1 VNFTSSKVGPVTSEP
16 IAVSVLFVDW
26 GNSCRSIMA
35 EAIFNHLAPQGWLA
49 SSAGYRPAKDVHLR
63 VVSLLSRYAIP
74 THLLKPVPIEHVF
87 IKPQKVITFC
97 EDSALLNRVR
107 SITGH
112 DAVCWP
118 VSDPEEATG
127 THDELDLAFL
137 KSFRQLEFA
146 IGELIDSLRP
156 ASQTAR

>member
-1 VNFTSSKVGPVTSEP
+1 MNFTSSKGERGASEP
-16 IAVSVLFVDW
+16 IAVSVLFVD
-26 GNSCRSIMA
+26 GCNSCRSIMA

-49 SSAGYRPAKDVHLR
+49 SSAGYQPAKGVHLR
-63 VVSLLSRYAIP
+63 VISLLSRYAIP
-74 THLLKPVPIEHVF
+74 THLLKPKPIEHVF

-97 EDSALLNRVR
+97 EDSALLDSVR
-107 SITGH
+107 SISGQ

-146 IGELIDSLRP
+146 IGELIDSSRP
-156 ASQTAR
+156 ESQTSG

>member
-1 VNFTSSKVGPVTSEP
+1 
-16 IAVSVLFVDW
+16 
-26 GNSCRSIMA
+26 MA

-49 SSAGYRPAKDVHLR
+49 SSAGYQPAKGVHLR
-63 VVSLLSRYAIP
+63 VISLLSRYAIP
-74 THLLKPVPIEHVF
+74 THLLKPKPIEHVF

-97 EDSALLNRVR
+97 EDSALLSSVR
-107 SITGH
+107 SISGQ

-146 IGELIDSLRP
+146 IGELIDSSRP
-156 ASQTAR
+156 ESQTSG

>member
-1 VNFTSSKVGPVTSEP
+1 MTSEP
-16 IAVSVLFVDW
+16 IIVSVLFVDG

-49 SSAGYRPAKDVHLR
+49 SSAGYQPAKDVHLR

-74 THLLKPVPIEHVF
+74 THLLKPKPIEHVF

-97 EDSALLNRVR
+97 DDSALLNSAR
-107 SITGH
+107 SISGQ

-118 VSDPEEATG
+118 ISDPEEATG

-137 KSFRQLEFA
+137 KSFRQLELA
-146 IGELIDSLRP
+146 IGELIDNLRP
-156 ASQTAR
+156 ASQTTG

>member
-1 VNFTSSKVGPVTSEP
+1 MTSEP
-16 IAVSVLFVDW
+16 IIVSVLFVDG

-49 SSAGYRPAKDVHLR
+49 SSAGYQPAKDVHLR

-74 THLLKPVPIEHVF
+74 TYLLRPKSIEHVF
-87 IKPQKVITFC
+87 IKPQKIITFC
-97 EDSALLNRVR
+97 DDSVLLNSAR
-107 SITGH
+107 SISGQ

-118 VSDPEEATG
+118 ISDPEEATG

-137 KSFRQLEFA
+137 KSFRQLELA

-156 ASQTAR
+156 ASQTTG